1 MNMTQ
6 IAPTTRA
13 EINERLRDAIQ
24 RPNGARWCPSWP
36 GAVNPWASR
45 ASGHPA
51 RRQRARHNCFPPA
64 SPSVAGRLSLE
75 GFEGIYTDVQY
86 AREGFG
92 FLVK

>member
-24 RPNGARWCPSWP
+24 RP
-36 GAVNPWASR
+36 
-45 ASGHPA
+45 
-51 RRQRARHNCFPPA
+51 
-64 SPSVAGRLSLE
+64 
-75 GFEGIYTDVQY
+75 IQY